1 MSVTSESSESPIW
14 QPAMAAEEPATL
26 IFEYYFVND
35 DPKISGVLQL
45 PKGTG
50 WLSLWKESFPK
61 LGRGEDIYINASGI
75 SNSSHRWLSYTEMF
89 KNGLKVFNVCIMIR
103 DMLEYMSRS
112 NPISKRFQH
121 YKDIYNIYI
130 HHSASV

>member
-14 QPAMAAEEPATL
+14 QPAMAAEAPATSV
-26 IFEYYFVND
+26 FEYYFVDD

-50 WLSLWKESFPK
+50 WLSLWKDSFPK
-61 LGRGEDIYINASGI
+61 LESGEDIYINASGI

-89 KNGLKVFNVCIMIR
+89 KMV
-103 DMLEYMSRS
+103 
-112 NPISKRFQH
+112 
-121 YKDIYNIYI
+121 
-130 HHSASV
+130 